1 MTMATRPPA
10 PAPAPLPVSDPAAGA
25 AAGRAG
31 RAGPGG
37 QRPVSPTARD
47 LWRRWRV
54 PLALAAVIVLGGIVI
69 ALLQPGAPITGYL
82 DPSGTD
88 AVGAHAIADLLSDR
102 GYSVTRETT
111 PAAAESAARAPG
123 HGGVTLVVAS
133 PGLLTARQL
142 DGLAQVQADLVLIG
156 PGRAALAALAP
167 RVGLVGP
174 APVLILAPGCGLNAA
189 RLAGTADMGGV
200 QLNLQQLYHAAPA
213 SGGGRPPGAVLSDR
227 GHPRWCGTPRPG
239 G

>member
-10 PAPAPLPVSDPAAGA
+10 PAPAPLPVSDPAAGAAGA

-88 AVGAHAIADLLSDR
+88 AAGAHAIADLLSDR

-111 PAAAESAARAPG
+111 RPPPKARR
-123 HGGVTLVVAS
+123 
-133 PGLLTARQL
+133 ARQAM
-142 DGLAQVQADLVLIG
+142 AQSRWSS
-156 PGRAALAALAP
+156 P
-167 RVGLVGP
+167 
-174 APVLILAPGCGLNAA
+174 APGCSPRASS
-189 RLAGTADMGGV
+189 TAW
-200 QLNLQQLYHAAPA
+200 PR
-213 SGGGRPPGAVLSDR
+213 SRPI
-227 GHPRWCGTPRPG
+227 WC
-239 G
+239 